1 MIRHPSF
8 GNQTWFKLPVD
19 ARAALDPM
27 RQAIANI
34 RPDPAMPPFENA
46 RDSAAVARDATT

>member
-8 GNQTWFKLPVD
+8 GNQTLVKLPVD

-46 RDSAAVARDATT
+46 RDSAVVARGATT